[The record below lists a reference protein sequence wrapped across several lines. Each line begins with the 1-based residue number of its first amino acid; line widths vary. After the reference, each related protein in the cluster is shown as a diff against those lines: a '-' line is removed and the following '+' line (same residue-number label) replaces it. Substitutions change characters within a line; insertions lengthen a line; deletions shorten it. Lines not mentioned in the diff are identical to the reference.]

1 MLVSRILWVDQGAIK
16 ELSKDWSL
24 WVLSLLQACLE
35 EEDCVIIHV
44 YLQDIIQMKRV
55 GKIQGWSRLSQEWI
69 KLINSQ
75 SVEDVPRG
83 IKWSHGMVSIV
94 HCALCANPWSMWEFY
109 VGLGTCPWAC
119 VKRKISYNPWKGWHQ
134 VVIVIKIAVCKFK
147 WSIMKRSS
155 AWILPSIVVS
165 MDLWRCAEEW
175 LTHSGLWGS
184 NHLVF
189 IEPTQSRKVVQLEG
203 VKIVII

>member
-1 MLVSRILWVDQGAIK
+1 MWM
-16 ELSKDWSL
+16 
-24 WVLSLLQACLE
+24 LSLLQACHE
-35 EEDCVIIHV
+35 EEGCVIIHV

-55 GKIQGWSRLSQEWI
+55 AKIQGWSRLSQEWI

-94 HCALCANPWSMWEFY
+94 HCTFCTNPWSMWELY
-109 VGLGTCPWAC
+109 VGLGMYPWAC

-134 VVIVIKIAVCKFK
+134 VVIVIKIVVCKFK
-147 WSIMKRSS
+147 WSITKRSS
-155 AWILPSIVVS
+155 SWSLPSIVVS

-175 LTHSGLWGS
+175 LTHSGVWGS

-189 IEPTQSRKVVQLEG
+189 IGPTQSRKVVHLEED
-203 VKIVII
+203 KIVIIYRKWIMRKAKIFPW

>member
-1 MLVSRILWVDQGAIK
+1 MW
-16 ELSKDWSL
+16 E
-24 WVLSLLQACLE
+24 LSLLQACLE

-94 HCALCANPWSMWEFY
+94 HCTLCTNPWSMWELY
-109 VGLGTCPWAC
+109 VGLGTYPWAC

-147 WSIMKRSS
+147 WSITKRSS